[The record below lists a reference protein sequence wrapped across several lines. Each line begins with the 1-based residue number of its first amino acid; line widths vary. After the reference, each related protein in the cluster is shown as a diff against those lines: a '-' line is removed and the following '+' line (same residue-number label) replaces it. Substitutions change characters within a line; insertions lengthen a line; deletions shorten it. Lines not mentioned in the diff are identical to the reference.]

1 MQEIQG
7 QLFTRSTIRRDLKD
21 LGIEAGMTLLVHSS
35 FKSLGSW
42 VAGGPVAV
50 ILALEDALGEAGT
63 LMMPTH
69 SNDLSDPEG
78 WSNPPVAPAWWE
90 DIREQMPPFD
100 PHLTPLWFMGVIPE
114 LFRKQEGTMRSH
126 HPHHSFAARGP
137 KAASLIT
144 GHTLDY
150 SLGEHSPLAR
160 LYDNEGWVLLLGVGN
175 GNNTSIHLAEYRA
188 DFSGK
193 REMVN
198 KAPLL
203 VNGVKQWVEFP
214 DLELNAD
221 DFEVIGAAF
230 EAETKQVI
238 RGKVAGA
245 EALLIPQR
253 ALVDYAIGWMESN
266 R

>member
-7 QLFTRSTIRRDLKD
+7 QLFTQSTILQDLKE
-21 LGIEAGMTLLVHSS
+21 LGIESGMTLMVHSS

-50 ILALEDALGEAGT
+50 ILALEEALGETGT
-63 LMMPTH
+63 LVMPTH

-78 WSNPPVAPAWWE
+78 WRNPPVPSEWWE
-90 DIREQMPPFD
+90 EIREHMPPYD
-100 PHLTPLWFMGVIPE
+100 PHLTPLLFMGIIPE
-114 LFRKQEGTMRSH
+114 LFRKQEGTMRSG

-137 KAASLIT
+137 KAASLIA
-144 GHTLDY
+144 GHALAFG
-150 SLGEHSPLAR
+150 LGENSPLAR
-160 LYDNEGWVLLLGVGN
+160 LYDAEGWILLLGVGH

-188 DFSGK
+188 EFSGK
-193 REMVN
+193 KQIPN

-203 VNGVKQWVEFP
+203 VDGVKQWVEFP
-214 DLELNAD
+214 DLELNSD
-221 DFEVIGAAF
+221 DFVVIGEAF
-230 EAETKQVI
+230 ETETKQVR

-245 EALLIPQR
+245 EAILVPQR
-253 ALVDYAIGWMESN
+253 ALVDYAVGWMERN